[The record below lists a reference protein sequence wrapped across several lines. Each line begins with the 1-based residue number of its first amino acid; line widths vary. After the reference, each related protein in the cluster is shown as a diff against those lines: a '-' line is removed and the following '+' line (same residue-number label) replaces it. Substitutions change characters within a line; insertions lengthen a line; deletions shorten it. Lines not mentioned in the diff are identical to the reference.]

1 MTEAKLVSTET
12 TAAQRARQ
20 SCLDKIIA
28 VYEAATASDKQNVGT
43 LVGRAKEAK
52 QDCAKVEMTP
62 GMAALLFMDHNKQ
75 NREWKYKVSEEYAED
90 MKTGKWAWNNATIGM
105 LNSGDVGDSQH
116 RLGGVAVSGMTLPM
130 VVIFG
135 MTEDSILTIDVNHR
149 RQASDF
155 LRIVDKDET
164 SNPKRKQAI
173 IKQAFATL
181 RRIATN
187 EEEARPYVLS
197 NNREVFAA
205 IKANE
210 RLLTDAM
217 IIGEESVRGR
227 SKPTFKVAEAS
238 ALAFLLLFKGW
249 PRVKVTAD
257 LDVFQSGED
266 REGGNSPLFVAADI
280 LQKDAQKKDS
290 ASVMQRFA
298 AAIKAFVLH
307 EQGVKAV
314 RQADIRNTMKTKQV
328 SANFP
333 GLHAVA

>member
-1 MTEAKLVSTET
+1 
-12 TAAQRARQ
+12 
-20 SCLDKIIA
+20 
-28 VYEAATASDKQNVGT
+28 
-43 LVGRAKEAK
+43 
-52 QDCAKVEMTP
+52 
-62 GMAALLFMDHNKQ
+62 
-75 NREWKYKVSEEYAED
+75 
-90 MKTGKWAWNNATIGM
+90 M

-116 RLGGVAVSGMTLPM
+116 RLGGVAVSGMTLPL

-173 IKQAFATL
+173 IRQGFATL

-290 ASVMQRFA
+290 ASVTQRFA

-333 GLHAVA
+333 GLHVVG

>member
-1 MTEAKLVSTET
+1 
-12 TAAQRARQ
+12 
-20 SCLDKIIA
+20 
-28 VYEAATASDKQNVGT
+28 
-43 LVGRAKEAK
+43 
-52 QDCAKVEMTP
+52 
-62 GMAALLFMDHNKQ
+62 
-75 NREWKYKVSEEYAED
+75 
-90 MKTGKWAWNNATIGM
+90 
-105 LNSGDVGDSQH
+105 GDSQA
-116 RLGGVAVSGMTLPM
+116 RLGGVAVSGKIIPT

-135 MTEDSILTIDVNHR
+135 MTEESILTIDTPHR

-164 SNPKRKQAI
+164 SDPKRKQAI

-181 RRIATN
+181 RRIAN
-187 EEEARPYVLS
+187 NDEEARPYILA
-197 NNREVFAA
+197 NNRQVFAA

-210 RLLTDAM
+210 RLLVDAM
-217 IIGEESVRGR
+217 TIGDESVRGR
-227 SKPTFKVAEAS
+227 SKPTFKATEAS

-290 ASVMQRFA
+290 ATITQRFA

-314 RQADIRNTMKTKQV
+314 RQ
-328 SANFP
+328 
-333 GLHAVA
+333 